1 MIIPKDLVNKPGGS
15 KVKVV
20 QMVENLSKELADE
33 LNTNIISMVAYGRDI
48 QKDIEKAS
56 DYSMLIAVEELNID
70 THRKVQSVLKNKQVG
85 DLINPL
91 IIQSDEIEG
100 MMDSVP
106 ETFIDILL
114 SYQTVYGKPL
124 FKGLAHINQEHL
136 RAQTER
142 SLREYLFE
150 SRILLMKGLRSKKDI
165 IRSLYQMKD
174 LLCKSI
180 KIYHV
185 LSKPWI
191 TEDSEH
197 RSDFFQEF
205 PEGSMWIKKLLIDD
219 LDGMTTEDLEK
230 IAFSVINE
238 GIKPILFKVD
248 EMGP

>member
-1 MIIPKDLVNKPGGS
+1 M
-15 KVKVV
+15 KVV
-20 QMVENLSKELADE
+20 QIVENLSKELTSE
-33 LNTNIISMVAYGRDI
+33 LDTNIISLVAYGRDI
-48 QKDIEKAS
+48 QKDIDKATE
-56 DYSMLIAVEELNID
+56 YSMLIVVEDLTID
-70 THRKVQSVLKNKQVG
+70 THRKVYDLLKDKQVG
-85 DLINPL
+85 ELSNPL
-91 IIQSDEIEG
+91 IIQSDEIDG

-114 SYQTVYGKPL
+114 SYQTVHGKPL

-150 SRILLMKGLRSKKDI
+150 SRVLLMRGLRGKKELL
-165 IRSLYQMKD
+165 RSLYELKS

-197 RSDFFQEF
+197 RSNFFQEF
-205 PEGSMWIKKLLIDD
+205 PEGAVWIKKLLIDD
-219 LDGMTTEDLEK
+219 LEGMSDEDLEK
-230 IAFSVINE
+230 IAFAVIND